1 LVEVVKIM
9 RKMPDQCPVCEGREF
24 HLIKTRCANC
34 GTQIEGEF
42 ELPKLATLSQEHLD
56 FVETFLRCRGNI
68 KEVER
73 ELGISYPTVRR
84 RLDNVIRAL
93 GYPTEEAGL
102 QRRDILEALEQKK
115 MTPEEAVEA
124 LKGLS

>member
-1 LVEVVKIM
+1 M
-9 RKMPDQCPVCEGREF
+9 RKMPDQCPVCDSREF
-24 HLIKTRCANC
+24 HLLKIQCAEC
-34 GTQIEGEF
+34 GTQIQGEF
-42 ELPKLATLSQEHLD
+42 ELPKLAALSQEHLD

-93 GYPTEEAGL
+93 GFPTEETGL

>member
-1 LVEVVKIM
+1 M
-9 RKMPDQCPVCEGREF
+9 RKMLHKCPVCDAHEF
-24 HLIKTRCANC
+24 QLIKLACENC
-34 GTQIEGEF
+34 GTRIEGDF
-42 ELPKLATLSQEHLD
+42 QLPKLATLSGEHQD
-56 FVETFLRCRGNI
+56 FIETFVRCRGNI

-93 GYPTEEAGL
+93 GYQTEDPGP

>member
-1 LVEVVKIM
+1 M
-9 RKMPDQCPVCEGREF
+9 RKMPEQCPVCENREF
-24 HLIKTRCANC
+24 RLVKTQCTEC
-34 GTQIEGEF
+34 GTLIEGEF
-42 ELPKLATLSQEHLD
+42 ELPQLAMLSQEHLN

-93 GYPTEEAGL
+93 GYPTEDGGL